1 MKMRTKIKELWEKLD
16 KAILLIPITIVILLT
31 IVFSVFPSGSSNV
44 IDAVY
49 GFLTQKL
56 DWWYLIFGV
65 AILILLI
72 YMAASKKIGTTK
84 LGKPEDKP
92 MKRFTYG
99 ALVFT
104 STMAADI
111 MFYAFHEW
119 TYYWDYNVS
128 DLADTST
135 TSAKVL
141 WSSTFSYVNW
151 GFIPWAIY
159 IVLAVI
165 YGYMFYK
172 SGRRDK
178 QRISEACRSLIGRHA
193 DGPLGKSLDI
203 VAITCLFFGT
213 STTFSIATPF
223 MTAIICKLFNVAMT
237 PVITIVT
244 LLVIAAIYT
253 AAVLIGNKGISV
265 VAKIATILVSIVLA
279 LFFVLGGP
287 QFILETGFQGIGNM
301 FAHYAQIVTWTDP
314 VRASSFPQAWSL
326 YFICYWC
333 AWAVGTPFFI
343 AKISK
348 GRTIRQTIIESM
360 TYGLLGT
367 FMSFM
372 VLGGF
377 GMNIQASG
385 ALDVV
390 GMINNGITPAQAVVE
405 MITTIQ
411 IWPVLVVL
419 IFIAMAGLYASTFDA
434 LTSVVASMSYKS
446 LDIDEEPHK
455 AIKIFYAFIF
465 IALPIA
471 LTFME
476 STTNMIM
483 CMSIIAALPY
493 SLIIVLAIIS
503 FFKDIKSYTSSI
515 NISHND
521 SDELESTN

>member
-1 MKMRTKIKELWEKLD
+1 MWQKFKNEFSKLD
-16 KAILLIPITIVILLT
+16 KWILFVPIGIVILLT
-31 IVFSVFPSGSSNV
+31 ILLSVFPTSSGNI

-49 GFLTQKL
+49 DFLTQKL

-72 YMAASKKIGTTK
+72 YMAMSKKIGTVK

-119 TYYWDYNVS
+119 TYYWNYDVS
-128 DLADTST
+128 DLANTSS

-165 YGYMFYK
+165 YGFMFYK
-172 SGRRDK
+172 TGRRDK
-178 QRISEACRSLIGRHA
+178 QRISEACRPVIGRHA
-193 DGPLGKSLDI
+193 DGALGKTLDI
-203 VAITCLFFGT
+203 TAITCLFFGT

-223 MTAIICKLFNVAMT
+223 MTAIICKLFNIAMT
-237 PVITIVT
+237 PIITIAT
-244 LLVIAAIYT
+244 LLIIAVIYT
-253 AAVLIGNKGISV
+253 IAVLLGSKGISV
-265 VAKIATILVSIVLA
+265 VAKVATILVSIVLA
-279 LFFVLGGP
+279 AFFVLGGP

-314 VRASSFPQAWSL
+314 VRASSFPQTWSL
-326 YFICYWC
+326 YYICYWV

-348 GRTIRQTIIESM
+348 GRTIKQTIIESM

-372 VLGGF
+372 ILGGF
-377 GMNIQASG
+377 GMNIQSSG
-385 ALDVV
+385 TLDVV
-390 GMINNGITPAQAVVE
+390 GLIEGGITPAQAVVE
-405 MITTIQ
+405 MITTIK

-419 IFIAMAGLYASTFDA
+419 IFIAMTGLYASTFDA
-434 LTSVVASMSYKS
+434 LTSVVASMSYKA

-455 AIKIFYAFIF
+455 VVKIFYAFIF
-465 IALPIA
+465 VALPIA

-476 STTNMIM
+476 GTTYMIM

-503 FFKDIKSYTSSI
+503 FFKDVKSYTNTI
-515 NISHND
+515 C
-521 SDELESTN
+521 LEEKNE